1 METINGNLMAS
12 IVFFKRDKNPFL
24 NYRAIG
30 KFNGVHVNECNRYAL
45 NFIQYQLISISETA
59 KEEHAASVL
68 ER

>member
-12 IVFFKRDKNPFL
+12 IVFFKRDINPFL

-30 KFNGVHVNECNRYAL
+30 KVYVNESNRYAL